1 MKFAFV
7 ILGLLPNVVIAAPSW
22 YDHPDLNANQYIG
35 SGLGEN
41 IDLAKQEVMKQI
53 SFSLSSNISTSINET
68 IKTIGDSGSV
78 TTEAATKMAN
88 KSVLLPKIT
97 WQHIEAEH
105 GIYYAQGSVDK
116 AEVIKLYENTLRSQS
131 KQFDYLSSK
140 KQIDLSDYLAIT
152 QSSEALQTQLIQS
165 TTILSE
171 SEIAKDEYNKVMS
184 IFDQQNA
191 FKNSMCMTVTYKG
204 HSSFE
209 RKMLQPSIESAIQN
223 SGLKLKSETSCESI
237 TFNSNSTTSKSNG
250 TRTESVKIQIN
261 LGNPVIA
268 SKIISVIGISSGSKK
283 AAMSDVASKFSTHFD
298 QRNNLVY
305 YLLSSNLPELIIK

>member
-1 MKFAFV
+1 MRIIFILLGCIPSFV
-7 ILGLLPNVVIAAPSW
+7 VAAPSW
-22 YDHPDLNANQYIG
+22 YDNPELNSNQYIG
-35 SGLGEN
+35 SGLGES
-41 IDLAKQEVMKQI
+41 IGLAKQEAMKQI
-53 SFSLSSNISTSINET
+53 SFSFSSNMSTSINET
-68 IKTIGDSGSV
+68 INTVGDSGIV
-78 TTEAATKMAN
+78 ATEAVTEMAN

-97 WQHIEAEH
+97 WKHIEAEH
-105 GIYYAQGSVDK
+105 GVYYAQGSVDK
-116 AEVIKLYENTLRSQS
+116 TEVIKLYENTLRSQS
-131 KQFDYLSSK
+131 KKFDYLSSK

-184 IFDQQNA
+184 VFDQQNA

-261 LGNPVIA
+261 LGNPIIA
-268 SKIISVIGISSGSKK
+268 SKVISVIGISSGSKK

-298 QRNNLVY
+298 QRNNLVH